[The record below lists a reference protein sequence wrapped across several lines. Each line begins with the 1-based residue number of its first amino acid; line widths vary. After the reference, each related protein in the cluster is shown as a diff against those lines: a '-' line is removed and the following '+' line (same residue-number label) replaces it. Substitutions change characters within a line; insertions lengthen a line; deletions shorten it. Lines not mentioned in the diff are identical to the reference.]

1 MKEEDIKKYKHS
13 ISKLNEIRRKYW
25 SELQGLRNE
34 LIVRYRDKP
43 VGPVSIIDPD
53 AKELLQ
59 TINDMWESGAM
70 EDMRRHSKAAR
81 SKTIPLCPLCSAP
94 LKDFIPKKK
103 GGAGGL
109 YTSDERCVV
118 CGLPL
123 SGQQKKYCSEACRIN
138 AKSRQWRKNNPDA
151 KSLANFK
158 YLKYYFDPKES
169 SEKSK

>member
-25 SELQGLRNE
+25 SELRSLRND

-43 VGPVSIIDPD
+43 VGPVNIIDPD

-59 TINDMWESGAM
+59 TLDDMWESCAM
-70 EDMRRHSKAAR
+70 EDMRRSSKTPR

-103 GGAGGL
+103 DGAGGL
-109 YTSDERCVV
+109 YTSDEKCMV

-123 SGQQKKYCSEACRIN
+123 SGRHKKYCSDVCRIN
-138 AKSRQWRKNNPDA
+138 DKSRRWRQKNPDDKA
-151 KSLANFK
+151 RANKK
-158 YLKYYFDPKES
+158 YLNKYYK
-169 SEKSK
+169 